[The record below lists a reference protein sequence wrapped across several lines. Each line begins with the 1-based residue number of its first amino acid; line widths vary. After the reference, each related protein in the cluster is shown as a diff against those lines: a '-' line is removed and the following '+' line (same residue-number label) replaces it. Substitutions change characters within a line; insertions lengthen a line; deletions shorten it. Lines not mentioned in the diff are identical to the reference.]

1 VWPGWIGFWLSAFLT
16 LPLPARGQDDLAA
29 DRATMAIAE
38 GEAALQEG
46 RTADAIDELRRAQ
59 ALLGLEQI
67 YSGGGESRPPAAF
80 EAASA
85 RIHRGL
91 AEAYLKEGRAYAA
104 AVEAD
109 YGVNA
114 DHEDARLWTLL
125 GLARYRLAEVDS
137 AAAALGRAAALGAD
151 DADLHWGRALV
162 AVARNQVAMGIEEVR
177 RARERRADSRFALAL
192 ARWAELQGDHGG
204 AAAAL
209 EDFLRLAPGDPQAEG
224 TRNLARFH
232 REVSRAPAGVVD
244 PGVTRVQIRFD
255 LKPGD
260 EIPYVPARLDGQP
273 EAYVLFD
280 TGAERN
286 LLDRAYA
293 ESIGIAPILPGGAV
307 HGAWRSSPAGHAIVD
322 SLELGTAT
330 VRRVPFA
337 VTDFANLQLRL
348 QGEYYIAA
356 IVNPALLFRD
366 FLVVLDYHT
375 RRIELER
382 MGPASEPYGV
392 RRTRLRKATTPFH
405 FAANGVWP
413 VLPASID
420 GSRVLPFLVDT
431 GASDVLIDRE
441 TAAALRIDPLHLVI
455 GAAGHSKESL
465 RAILL
470 DGELSEPWEMELRGL
485 LGYPFFRGM
494 RVAFDYRN
502 MTLTLEN

>member
-1 VWPGWIGFWLSAFLT
+1 LALGLAV
-16 LPLPARGQDDLAA
+16 PLPARGQIDPAGGPATAA
-29 DRATMAIAE
+29 ITRA
-38 GEAALQEG
+38 EAALREG
-46 RTADAIDELRRAQ
+46 RTALAIDELRRAQ
-59 ALLGLEQI
+59 ALLGLEHL
-67 YSGGGESRPPAAF
+67 YPGDGESRPPEAF

-91 AEAYLKEGRAYAA
+91 AEAYLREGWPYAA
-104 AVEAD
+104 AVEAEH
-109 YGVNA
+109 GVHA
-114 DHEDARLWTLL
+114 DPEDGRLWTLL
-125 GLARYRLAEVDS
+125 GIARYRLADVDS
-137 AAAALGRAAALGAD
+137 ATAALERAGELGAD
-151 DADLHWGRALV
+151 DAEQHWGRALV
-162 AVARNQVAMGIEEVR
+162 AVARNQLATGVVEVR
-177 RARERRADSRFALAL
+177 RARERSPDPRFALAL
-192 ARWAELQGDHGG
+192 ARWAALQGDHGA

-209 EDFLRLAPGDPQAEG
+209 EDFLHLAPDDPRSAG

-232 REVSRAPAGVVD
+232 REVARAPASVVD

-255 LKPGD
+255 LKHGD
-260 EIPYVPARLDGQP
+260 EIPYVPARLNGHP

-307 HGAWRSSPAGHAIVD
+307 HGAWSSSPAGHAIVD
-322 SLELGTAT
+322 SLRLGRAT

-348 QGEYYIAA
+348 QGDYYIAA

-382 MGPASEPYGV
+382 MGPASEPYGL
-392 RRTRLRKATTPFH
+392 RRTRLRKTTTPFH

-413 VLPASID
+413 VLPASLD

-431 GASDVLIDRE
+431 GASDVLIGRE
-441 TAAALRIDPLHLVI
+441 TAAALRVDPLRLVI
-455 GAAGHSKESL
+455 SAAGHGKEGL

-470 DGELSEPWEMELRGL
+470 DRELSEPWGMELRGL
-485 LGYPFFRGM
+485 LGFPFFRGM
-494 RVAFDYRN
+494 RVVFDYRD

>member
-1 VWPGWIGFWLSAFLT
+1 MVALT
-16 LPLPARGQDDLAA
+16 LLLTATVTAGGQDDPEFGRAA
-29 DRATMAIAE
+29 AAIAE

-46 RTADAIDELRRAQ
+46 RTAAAIDDLRRAQ
-59 ALLGLEQI
+59 ALLGLEHL
-67 YSGGGESRPPAAF
+67 YRGRGESRAPDAY
-80 EAASA
+80 ETASA

-91 AEAYLKEGRAYAA
+91 AEAYLREGRPYAA
-104 AVEAD
+104 AVEAGF
-109 YGVNA
+109 GVNV
-114 DHEDARLWTLL
+114 DDRDARLWTLL
-125 GLARYRLAEVDS
+125 GIARYRLVEVDS
-137 AAAALGRAAALGAD
+137 AAAALDRAAGLGAD

-162 AVARNQVAMGIEEVR
+162 AVARNQVAAGIDAVR
-177 RARERRADSRFALAL
+177 RARERAPDPQFALAL
-192 ARWAELQGDHGG
+192 ARWSALQNDH
-204 AAAAL
+204 AAAADAL
-209 EDFLRLAPGDPQAEG
+209 EDFLRLAPDDPRSDG

-232 REVSRAPAGVVD
+232 RQVARAPASVVD
-244 PGVTRVQIRFD
+244 RGLTRVQIRFD
-255 LKPGD
+255 LKRGD
-260 EIPYVPARLDGQP
+260 EIPYVPARLNGHS
-273 EAYVLFD
+273 ETYVLFD

-293 ESIGIAPILPGGAV
+293 ESIGIAPIHPGGAV

-322 SLELGTAT
+322 SLRLGNAI

-348 QGEYYIAA
+348 QGDYYIAA

-382 MGPASEPYGV
+382 MEPASVPYGE
-392 RRTRLRKATTPFH
+392 RLTRLRKATTPFH

-413 VLPASID
+413 VIPASVD

-431 GASDVLIDRE
+431 GASDVLIGRE
-441 TAAALRIDPLHLVI
+441 TAASLRIDPHHVAVS
-455 GAAGHSKESL
+455 AAGHTRERL

-470 DGELSEPWEMELRGL
+470 DGGLSQPRGMDLHGL
-485 LGYPFFRGM
+485 LGFPFFRGM
-494 RVAFDYRN
+494 RLVFDYRA

>member
-1 VWPGWIGFWLSAFLT
+1 
-16 LPLPARGQDDLAA
+16 
-29 DRATMAIAE
+29 MIAQA
-38 GEAALQEG
+38 EAALREG
-46 RTADAIDELRRAQ
+46 RTAEAIDELRRAQ
-59 ALLGLEQI
+59 ALLGLEHL
-67 YSGGGESRPPAAF
+67 YRGGGVSRPPGAF
-80 EAASA
+80 ESASA

-91 AEAYLKEGRAYAA
+91 AEAYLKEGQAYPA
-104 AVEAD
+104 AVEAGH
-109 YGVNA
+109 GVNA
-114 DHEDARLWTLL
+114 DDGDPRLWTLL

-137 AAAALGRAAALGAD
+137 AAAALDRAAALGAD

-162 AVARNQVAMGIEEVR
+162 AVARNQVATGIDEIR
-177 RARERRADSRFALAL
+177 RARERSPDPRYALAL
-192 ARWAELQGDHGG
+192 ARWAALQGDHGA

-209 EDFLRLAPGDPQAEG
+209 EDYLRLAPGDPRAEG

-232 REVSRAPAGVVD
+232 REVSRAPAAVVD

-255 LKPGD
+255 LKRGD
-260 EIPYVPARLDGQP
+260 EIPYVPARLNGQP

-307 HGAWRSSPAGHAIVD
+307 HGAWGSSAAGHAIVD
-322 SLELGTAT
+322 SLKLGTAT

-337 VTDFANLQLRL
+337 VTDFANLELRL

-356 IVNPALLFRD
+356 IVNPAILFRD

-413 VLPASID
+413 VLPASVD

-431 GASDVLIDRE
+431 GASDVLIGRE
-441 TAAALRIDPLHLVI
+441 TAAALRVDPLHLVI
-455 GAAGHSKESL
+455 AAAGHGKEDL

-470 DGELSEPWEMELRGL
+470 DGELSEPWGMELRGL

-494 RVAFDYRN
+494 RVVFDYGN

>member
-1 VWPGWIGFWLSAFLT
+1 MT
-16 LPLPARGQDDLAA
+16 LALAAPPPARGQVDPAFG
-29 DRATMAIAE
+29 RATAAIAQA
-38 GEAALQEG
+38 EAALREG
-46 RTADAIDELRRAQ
+46 RTAVAIDELRRAQ
-59 ALLGLEQI
+59 ALLGLEHL
-67 YSGGGESRPPAAF
+67 YRPGGESRPPGAF
-80 EAASA
+80 ESASA

-91 AEAYLKEGRAYAA
+91 AEAYLKEGRPYAA

-109 YGVNA
+109 HGVNA
-114 DHEDARLWTLL
+114 DHEDGRLWTLL
-125 GLARYRLAEVDS
+125 GIARYRLAEVDS
-137 AAAALGRAAALGAD
+137 AAAALDRAADLGAD
-151 DADLHWGRALV
+151 DAELHWGRALV
-162 AVARNQVAMGIEEVR
+162 AVARNQVAAGIDEVR
-177 RARERRADSRFALAL
+177 RARQRSADPRFALAL
-192 ARWAELQGDHGG
+192 ARWTALQGDH
-204 AAAAL
+204 AASATAL
-209 EDFLRLAPGDPQAEG
+209 EDFLRLAPDDPRAEG

-232 REVSRAPAGVVD
+232 REVSRAPASVVD

-255 LKPGD
+255 LKRGD
-260 EIPYVPARLDGQP
+260 EIPYVPARLNGHP

-293 ESIGIAPILPGGAV
+293 ESIGIGPVLPGGAV

-322 SLELGTAT
+322 SLRLGNAI

-348 QGEYYIAA
+348 QGDYYIAA
-356 IVNPALLFRD
+356 IVNPALVFRD

-382 MGPASEPYGV
+382 MRPASEPYGA
-392 RRTRLRKATTPFH
+392 RRTRLRKSTTPFH

-413 VLPASID
+413 VLPASLD

-431 GASDVLIDRE
+431 GASDVLIGRE
-441 TAAALRIDPLHLVI
+441 TAAALRVDPLHLVI
-455 GAAGHSKESL
+455 SAAGHSKEGL

-470 DGELSEPWEMELRGL
+470 DGELSEPWGMELRGL
-485 LGYPFFRGM
+485 LGFPFFRGM
-494 RVAFDYRN
+494 RLVFDYGA